1 MSNNPS
7 MCSSDI
13 ESSDIELHEEED
25 EEVDDD
31 DDNEEDNEDDE
42 EDNDKLQ
49 SLL

>member
-7 MCSSDI
+7 MRSSDI
-13 ESSDIELHEEED
+13 ESSDIELHEEVD

-31 DDNEEDNEDDE
+31 DDDDEDNEDDE
-42 EDNDKLQ
+42 DNDKSQ